1 MSKIRE
7 DADQYCLLWFG
18 LLLLS
23 SYYFHFVY
31 QITFGWLVL
40 DFLQFV
46 WLTLPPILMV
56 FFFIGY
62 LKPDRS
68 RVKINSLALGGVVGM
83 FYLLFFVTY
92 SWSLTDTAFYA
103 GWSIGAAVLVA
114 GGFSMMASYEDSM
127 TPGIMDVS
135 KLSYGPP
142 LEVPEPDPEEETPSE
157 EVDATAAATEE
168 SKEEAESEE
177 STVAPSEA
185 TE

>member
-7 DADQYCLLWFG
+7 DADQYCLLWLG
-18 LLLLS
+18 VLLLS
-23 SYYFHFVY
+23 SYYFHFFY
-31 QITFGWLVL
+31 QTTFGWLVL

-46 WLTLPPILMV
+46 WLALPPLLMV

-68 RVKINSLALGGVVGM
+68 RVKMNMLALGGVVGM

-92 SWSLTDTAFYA
+92 SWSLSDTAFYA
-103 GWSIGAAVLVA
+103 SWSIGAAILVA

-142 LEVPEPDPEEETPSE
+142 LEVPEPEPEEETPSV
-157 EVDATAAATEE
+157 EVAKTEE
-168 SKEEAESEE
+168 PKEETESEE